1 MRPRQLIATKL
12 PSYELSGEVGADA
25 GYFGCVY
32 KGKIPDAK
40 TEALLPMIRE
50 KVEPNS
56 LDRLP
61 KVLTETG
68 SD

>member
-1 MRPRQLIATKL
+1 MRPRQLLAIKL
-12 PSYELSGEVGADA
+12 LSYELLGEVESNA
-25 GYFGCVY
+25 GYFGCVC

-40 TEALLPMIRE
+40 TETLLPMIRE